1 MYKGFMKK
9 IDLNKLF
16 NFRNKVIIITGS
28 EGKLGSKISD
38 LYLNL
43 GSKVY
48 GIDLKSKKKIDDK
61 KFFK

>member
-1 MYKGFMKK
+1 MKK

-16 NFRNKVIIITGS
+16 NFRNKVVIITGS

-43 GSKVY
+43 GSKV
-48 GIDLKSKKKIDDK
+48 LSKIAVRKYL
-61 KFFK
+61 

>member
-1 MYKGFMKK
+1 MKK

-16 NFRNKVIIITGS
+16 NFRNKVVIITGS

-43 GSKVY
+43 GSKV
-48 GIDLKSKKKIDDK
+48 LSKMPFESTSK
-61 KFFK
+61 